1 MAYFTITVAPGLD
14 PAQHR
19 RAVYAGPR
27 AVSSRRPQSELLRH
41 AGFVDVVASDVTAEY
56 RRTEEA
62 YVAAH
67 EQHRD
72 ELRAPDPAAF
82 DQRLGDNRLGLAAI
96 REGLLQRWLL
106 VARRP
111 DGT

>member
-1 MAYFTITVAPGLD
+1 MAYLTITVTAGLD

-27 AVSSRRPQSELLRH
+27 AVESRRPQPELLRD
-41 AGFVDVVASDVTAEY
+41 AGFVDVAAIDVTTEY

-67 EQHRD
+67 EQYRD
-72 ELRAPDPAAF
+72 ELREPDPAAF

-96 REGLLQRWLL
+96 RDGLLQRWLL

-111 DGT
+111 ED